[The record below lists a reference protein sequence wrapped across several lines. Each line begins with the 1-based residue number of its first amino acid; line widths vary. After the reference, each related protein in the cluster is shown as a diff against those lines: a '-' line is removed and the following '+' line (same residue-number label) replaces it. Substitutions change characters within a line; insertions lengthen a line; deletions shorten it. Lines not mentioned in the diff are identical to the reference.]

1 MEISYYGHSCFK
13 IKGSAGTVVTDP
25 YEPSVGFSLPTVSAD
40 LVTVSHQHSDHNA
53 AKLINGTARRDRP
66 FIIDQAGE
74 YEVGGIS
81 VFGVSTFHD
90 PNGGVE
96 RGRSIVFTILI
107 DGIRV
112 CHLGDLGHELTQEQ
126 LSEIGSVDVVIVP
139 VGGTFTIDPAL
150 ATKTIHM
157 LEPAIAI
164 PMHYKTP
171 DHDQQVYGELATIS
185 DFLQAFGSET
195 KPVAKLTLEA
205 SRLPEETELVVL
217 ASL

>member
-13 IKGSAGTVVTDP
+13 LKGSAGTVLTDP
-25 YEPSVGFSLPTVSAD
+25 FEASVGFALPTVSAD
-40 LVTVSHQHSDHNA
+40 LVTVSHQHSDHSA
-53 AKLINGTARRDRP
+53 AKLVSGTARRDKP
-66 FIIDQAGE
+66 FVIDQAGE

-90 PNGGVE
+90 PTGGVE
-96 RGRSIVFTILI
+96 RGRNLVFTILI

-112 CHLGDLGHELTQEQ
+112 CHLGDLGHELTQDQ
-126 LSEIGSVDVVIVP
+126 LSEIGSVDVAIVP
-139 VGGTFTIDPAL
+139 VGGTFTIDPSL

-164 PMHYKTP
+164 PMHYNTP
-171 DHDQQVYGELATIS
+171 AHDQKVYGELATIA

-195 KPVAKLTLEA
+195 KPVGKLTLEA